1 MPGSVM
7 MRERVVERA
16 WRVDRVD
23 RYTDVLFGL
32 WLVFRVCLSRMRV
45 LGVVDGFRDWRRN
58 FRSFIPV
65 E

>member
-1 MPGSVM
+1 M
-7 MRERVVERA
+7 MRERVVERI

-23 RYTDVLFGL
+23 RYTVDVLFGL
-32 WLVFRVCLSRMRV
+32 WLCFGFVSAARV

-58 FRSFIPV
+58 FRLFIPEV